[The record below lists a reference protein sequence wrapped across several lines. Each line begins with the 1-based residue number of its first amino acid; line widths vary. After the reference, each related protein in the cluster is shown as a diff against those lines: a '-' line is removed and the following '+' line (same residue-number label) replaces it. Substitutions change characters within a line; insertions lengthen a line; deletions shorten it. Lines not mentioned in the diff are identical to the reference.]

1 MTLVKLTGQLE
12 GTQVYVNPEKVEA
25 ITDAGSGSGVW
36 TSCCVDEPFLVR
48 EKPHEVVMMIADGI
62 R

>member
-1 MTLVKLTGQLE
+1 MTLVKLTNQIE
-12 GTQVYVNPEKVEA
+12 GMPVYVNPEKVEA
-25 ITDAGSGSGVW
+25 ITEASGGAGVW